1 METQGKEEIN
11 EKDYEQIENKF
22 ISKIGITLPQ
32 DIILIL
38 LLESKNWEDNE
49 ENKIFYNKLLDYYKK
64 NTSNNI
70 KNFLSNY
77 EIKEKGN
84 KIIIYTFTNIIES
97 INNENLFSFEIK
109 SFGEIKRNNLKQIRI
124 SSIQNEFDL
133 ETEVEEF
140 LENNEYKILIFNLLP
155 FESQKIDYLKTIIEN
170 KETEYKNKVPKDSNK
185 LFIFLNHVER
195 INKKDLENQYK
206 EHMDLIKKKMIIH
219 TLSNLAGYY
228 QIFIDDINGQNYYD
242 NENKIL
248 SLDEILKMKN
258 NDIYKSFI
266 NSETIFQEY
275 LNNILCLFD
284 YNFIFDEGKNNKDI
298 YITNLIEL
306 FIKDKHLLNLIN
318 EKIMGNID
326 IKYTGNKNE
335 NILEKIIKEEK
346 FSVGDICVYD
356 IIKKVLTKNYL
367 NEFKIL
373 YIELEN
379 NNYFSSLLF
388 NKEKYINNT
397 NEKDEI
403 FYKNKKDIFIKDIDI
418 KKKVPEKEMNI
429 EIFNG
434 YNLPSKNLI
443 EKITYNITN
452 NIINQYRE
460 NEEEFKNKYFLEEQ
474 TEKFEEEK
482 QLYLNNLEQ
491 FNINIQDILHIIP
504 IVKEIESTMAKGEK
518 IIFYKLFLDD
528 YLMNFVIKN
537 IKNIEL
543 KTIIN
548 IKKFIKIILDNKF
561 NIKENRLDLKNLST
575 QLNWLETYSLEII
588 SVIHLYI
595 FINSFENDNDLI
607 YKIKNNISE
616 LNEEYNNIN
625 VQKNLK
631 IINREFYT
639 SIGALIR
646 ILISDLNQLLSDIK
660 SQTSLDKLLNNLNNI
675 YYSLLS
681 FNNTLNIRNKEIH
694 QLHETIKIISILS
707 FDEKEEK
714 LKQNKKLM
722 IDFIQKKIISD
733 NEREINKIEGP
744 KLKTENENEVENED
758 TEEERNLKNNL
769 NNFYQY
775 YKEKNNIDFVSLF
788 SSVLFDEFIKEHNKK
803 YRQYILN
810 TILSDDNLI
819 SYNILIIKI
828 ILSECIKPDK
838 EYIDVALD
846 YISSEEIYF
855 PLLNESNKETVNK
868 NIMKIFEL
876 IINLY
881 FNNLNNLD
889 EHIITD
895 LFDLFKEYLKSLTDE
910 NYEKYYNN
918 YCNENLVKIYELC
931 FIKIYLNKFIILLC
945 DKKTSLQGK
954 EKEVIELISENSAI
968 HSTIKIYF
976 IILFYKKTNS
986 LETLNDKLYEK
997 IYDFSQ
1003 NLEKELGKE
1012 KFDEILKNSLMIND
1026 DKFIHNEFFTYI
1038 NYPSFNNF
1046 KSKFLS
1052 VNENKEKY
1060 PLLNEYIK
1068 HDSGPIN
1075 LKYLN
1080 DYNNFINL
1088 MINYYT
1094 GRISRKE
1101 AKDEG
1106 KNLNL
1111 EDIYKKDEFNFQ
1123 DKFDKFKS
1131 IWNNILS
1138 KYLKNNNTSDKF
1150 LENFEGNE
1158 RLAYF
1163 LIDDNDKDYGIF
1175 IAKGLQL
1182 FIQWQN
1188 SFLKPIINAYKLKK
1202 NNLLNCY
1209 GTN

>member
-1 METQGKEEIN
+1 ME
-11 EKDYEQIENKF
+11 
-22 ISKIGITLPQ
+22 
-32 DIILIL
+32 
-38 LLESKNWEDNE
+38 
-49 ENKIFYNKLLDYYKK
+49 
-64 NTSNNI
+64 
-70 KNFLSNY
+70 
-77 EIKEKGN
+77 
-84 KIIIYTFTNIIES
+84 
-97 INNENLFSFEIK
+97 
-109 SFGEIKRNNLKQIRI
+109 
-124 SSIQNEFDL
+124 
-133 ETEVEEF
+133 
-140 LENNEYKILIFNLLP
+140 
-155 FESQKIDYLKTIIEN
+155 
-170 KETEYKNKVPKDSNK
+170 
-185 LFIFLNHVER
+185 
-195 INKKDLENQYK
+195 
-206 EHMDLIKKKMIIH
+206 
-219 TLSNLAGYY
+219 A
-228 QIFIDDINGQNYYD
+228 
-242 NENKIL
+242 
-248 SLDEILKMKN
+248 
-258 NDIYKSFI
+258 
-266 NSETIFQEY
+266 
-275 LNNILCLFD
+275 
-284 YNFIFDEGKNNKDI
+284 
-298 YITNLIEL
+298 
-306 FIKDKHLLNLIN
+306 
-318 EKIMGNID
+318 
-326 IKYTGNKNE
+326 
-335 NILEKIIKEEK
+335 
-346 FSVGDICVYD
+346 
-356 IIKKVLTKNYL
+356 
-367 NEFKIL
+367 
-373 YIELEN
+373 
-379 NNYFSSLLF
+379 
-388 NKEKYINNT
+388 
-397 NEKDEI
+397 
-403 FYKNKKDIFIKDIDI
+403 
-418 KKKVPEKEMNI
+418 
-429 EIFNG
+429 
-434 YNLPSKNLI
+434 
-443 EKITYNITN
+443 
-452 NIINQYRE
+452 
-460 NEEEFKNKYFLEEQ
+460 
-474 TEKFEEEK
+474 
-482 QLYLNNLEQ
+482 
-491 FNINIQDILHIIP
+491 
-504 IVKEIESTMAKGEK
+504 
-518 IIFYKLFLDD
+518 
-528 YLMNFVIKN
+528 
-537 IKNIEL
+537 
-543 KTIIN
+543 
-548 IKKFIKIILDNKF
+548 
-561 NIKENRLDLKNLST
+561 
-575 QLNWLETYSLEII
+575 
-588 SVIHLYI
+588 
-595 FINSFENDNDLI
+595 
-607 YKIKNNISE
+607 
-616 LNEEYNNIN
+616 
-625 VQKNLK
+625 
-631 IINREFYT
+631 
-639 SIGALIR
+639 
-646 ILISDLNQLLSDIK
+646 
-660 SQTSLDKLLNNLNNI
+660 
-675 YYSLLS
+675 
-681 FNNTLNIRNKEIH
+681 
-694 QLHETIKIISILS
+694 
-707 FDEKEEK
+707 
-714 LKQNKKLM
+714 
-722 IDFIQKKIISD
+722 
-733 NEREINKIEGP
+733 
-744 KLKTENENEVENED
+744 ED
-758 TEEERNLKNNL
+758 TEEEKNLKNNL

-855 PLLNESNKETVNK
+855 PLLNESNKEIVNK

-1012 KFDEILKNSLMIND
+1012 KFDEILKNSLMIKD

-1068 HDSGPIN
+1068 YDSGPIN

-1209 GTN
+1209 VRQIEKNVDVQNTNDLQILQIEKCFDKTYFINFEDLCSIYCERKSDDINDFIYDFEKIEEELGKSILPNKCLFNEKNIKYICYQNEGFRNINYDYLIKFGKKYGEKVLTEEERKKIFLYSIKEYNNFDILYDSFILLVNHLNNNISIKRDAKIIDVINKLKEKYYNFHNQFINFFKYEGKDITVEKLLSSFLYMEHACFGPLKQKIDNIFKATYDKGQKEEIKNYFNSKHKDNIITKKEIAIAVRRFIIRYLLNDNKKENISDPNLSLHISLGRKYLWNNKIFSSIGENFNDLIKQYLGNFSFALEIKHALQFYIIIGEEDEKFMIDEKDKFSGKDIKPTNNLVNDEQKKLGAKVLSVGDGGQLKRGPKMKAKK

>member
-1 METQGKEEIN
+1 M
-11 EKDYEQIENKF
+11 
-22 ISKIGITLPQ
+22 
-32 DIILIL
+32 
-38 LLESKNWEDNE
+38 
-49 ENKIFYNKLLDYYKK
+49 
-64 NTSNNI
+64 
-70 KNFLSNY
+70 
-77 EIKEKGN
+77 
-84 KIIIYTFTNIIES
+84 
-97 INNENLFSFEIK
+97 
-109 SFGEIKRNNLKQIRI
+109 
-124 SSIQNEFDL
+124 
-133 ETEVEEF
+133 EEF

-403 FYKNKKDIFIKDIDI
+403 FYKNIKDIFIKDIDI
-418 KKKVPEKEMNI
+418 KNKVPEKEMNI

-460 NEEEFKNKYFLEEQ
+460 NEEEFKNKYFLEDQ

-681 FNNTLNIRNKEIH
+681 INNTLNIRNKEIH

-855 PLLNESNKETVNK
+855 PLLNESNKEIVNK

-954 EKEVIELISENSAI
+954 EKEIIELISENSAI

-976 IILFYKKTNS
+976 IILFYKKTNL

-1012 KFDEILKNSLMIND
+1012 KFDEILKNSLMIKD

-1052 VNENKEKY
+1052 VNENKGKY

-1209 GTN
+1209 VAQIEKNVNVQNANDLQILQIEKCFDKTYFINFEELCSIYCERKSDDVNDFNYNFEKIEEELGKSILPNKCLFNEKNIKYICYQNEGFRNKIMTI